1 MHQQPVQQQPQQSFY
16 MPQPFVPQ
24 QPQSGQYNSI
34 PAGYQQQ
41 QPAAMPQVR
50 QKLECTEQHM
60 LQQLTQGPEQS
71 CSAAHPATDR
81 PTMHVG
87 FGVLVVVH

>member
-1 MHQQPVQQQPQQSFY
+1 MHQQPMQQQPQQSFY

-50 QKLECTEQHM
+50 QKL
-60 LQQLTQGPEQS
+60 
-71 CSAAHPATDR
+71 
-81 PTMHVG
+81 
-87 FGVLVVVH
+87 